1 MPVRLLRGMNGFLS
15 QRDKDGR
22 EVYTR
27 SLEIRCTAANVLN
40 AVQYSAVNT
49 QFDSPTVGQVTA
61 TRPMR

>member
-1 MPVRLLRGMNGFLS
+1 MNGFLS